1 MFQLL
6 LNRLMMIKQPINL
19 PISRYNSSKLQILK
33 RGAFEMSTTNTS
45 YRTGEQADREGD
57 YICEAGRRI
66 TLKEGDKFPYCPV
79 TGIDT
84 NWYYAE
90 S

>member
-1 MFQLL
+1 
-6 LNRLMMIKQPINL
+6 
-19 PISRYNSSKLQILK
+19 
-33 RGAFEMSTTNTS
+33 MSATNTS
-45 YRTGEQADREGD
+45 YRTGEAVEKTGD
-57 YICEAGRRI
+57 YICDAGRRV

-84 NWYYAE
+84 DWYYAE

>member
-1 MFQLL
+1 ME
-6 LNRLMMIKQPINL
+6 
-19 PISRYNSSKLQILK
+19 

-45 YRTGEQADREGD
+45 YRTGEYAEREGD
-57 YICEAGRRI
+57 YICEAGRRL
-66 TLKEGDKFPYCPV
+66 TLKEGDKFPYCPI
-79 TGIDT
+79 TGLDT